1 MTDVNN
7 CVKDRRPIVYPLDRR
22 WQNSLTKSIVLSI
35 NTFVGDG
42 CDLSYDKKTFKS
54 QFIAK
59 YQEQY
64 NDFLFVAV

>member
-7 CVKDRRPIVYPLDRR
+7 CVKDRRSIVHPLDRR

-59 YQEQY
+59 YQKQY
-64 NDFLFVAV
+64 KDLVSVVV